1 MSKSEIIEK
10 HWDELQEYLEWEGII
25 GYTSA
30 IIDILENGKKSIY
43 YETMK
48 EEKGEE

>member
-1 MSKSEIIEK
+1 MSKREIIEK

-30 IIDILENGKKSIY
+30 IIDILEEGKKSIY
-43 YETMK
+43 YEIMK
-48 EEKGEE
+48 KEREEE